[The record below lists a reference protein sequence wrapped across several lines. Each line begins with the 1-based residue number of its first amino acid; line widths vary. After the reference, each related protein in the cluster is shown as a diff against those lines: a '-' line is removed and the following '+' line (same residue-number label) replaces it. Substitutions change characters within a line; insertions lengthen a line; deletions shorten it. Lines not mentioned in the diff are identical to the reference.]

1 MDKEKE
7 EYKDKIENL

>member
-7 EYKDKIENL
+7 EYKDKIEAL